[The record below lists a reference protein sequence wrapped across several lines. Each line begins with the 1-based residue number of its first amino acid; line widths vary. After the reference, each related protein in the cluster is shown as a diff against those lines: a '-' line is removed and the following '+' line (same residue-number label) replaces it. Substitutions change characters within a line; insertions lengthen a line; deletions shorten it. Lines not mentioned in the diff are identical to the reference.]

1 MGTLKRRKCNTQWWK
16 LWERVWVCH
25 RAPYSLLHTLLAFK
39 QCHINYIGHRRKCE
53 IKNVYYIIYSK
64 RWFSNKS
71 VPLDISALHISDL
84 MPVVWLMLHSW
95 MLNSFIAQFNHILS
109 KQVQGTAAWRRCLAL
124 TFPPD
129 VLSHP
134 AVEFLLHGSHS
145 SALGQAGSPEA
156 HLQEEIIFHCSLN
169 TATLAS
175 LASSPSC

>member
-124 TFPPD
+124 TFPP
-129 VLSHP
+129 VTPPWSSSCMAHTP
-134 AVEFLLHGSHS
+134 LLW
-145 SALGQAGSPEA
+145 AKLDPPRP
-156 HLQEEIIFHCSLN
+156 IFRRKLFFI
-169 TATLAS
+169 A
-175 LASSPSC
+175 P